1 MHEQRRTD
9 RKTDRQTEGQ
19 RYPYRGVA
27 HLRMDYVISSNS
39 KAPPTRMQN
48 ILRLE
53 KCFLS
58 KLKLPYLVQTPD

>member
-9 RKTDRQTEGQ
+9 RITDRQTEGQ
-19 RYPYRGVA
+19 RYPFRGVA
-27 HLRMDYVISSNS
+27 HLRNS

-58 KLKLPYLVQTPD
+58 KLKLSYLVQTPD